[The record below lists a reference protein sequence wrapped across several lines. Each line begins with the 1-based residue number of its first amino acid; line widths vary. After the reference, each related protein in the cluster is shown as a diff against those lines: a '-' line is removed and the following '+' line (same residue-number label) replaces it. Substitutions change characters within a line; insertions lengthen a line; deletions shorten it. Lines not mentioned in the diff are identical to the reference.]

1 MRGCAR
7 TARKWLPFKRTKRD
21 SIYSHSMTAPR
32 DSEQSARQ
40 SLARELRRSREE
52 IVSRWLDRISARVT
66 IAPGEVFP
74 TQQLLNHV
82 PLLIDGIADFLEHS
96 DVQIDDSAP
105 VTAKAMELGALRHA
119 QGFDVYQI
127 LKEDEILANI
137 IFSVLRPAAK
147 ATKASNEE
155 LLICWERIAQAV
167 ELIRQATVTHF
178 LRLAAE
184 RVSDRENRLR
194 LFNRMV
200 AHELKN
206 RIGAI
211 RGGARLLEEDWIND
225 EERAR
230 FQLMILENADGLQ
243 KLLADLESLSR
254 LDSDARQRR
263 NVLLPQAAAEAAR
276 QLREVAQKR
285 NVDVRIAEDLPPV
298 EVDAAAAELCLA
310 NFLSNAI
317 KYSDSE
323 KEKSFV
329 EISGELTYPSSDY
342 GELIVRVRDNGI
354 GVPEGARTKLFDQFY
369 RAHEATVT
377 LEGTGLGLSI
387 VRQTAEALGGRAWAE
402 FPPDGTTVFAFAFPS
417 RRAEDA
423 AAAGTKRP
431 EAEIGATLTRS

>member
-1 MRGCAR
+1 MNAHPDPERFAR
-7 TARKWLPFKRTKRD
+7 EL
-21 SIYSHSMTAPR
+21 
-32 DSEQSARQ
+32 
-40 SLARELRRSREE
+40 LARELRGNREE
-52 IVSRWLDRISARVT
+52 IVSRWLERISARVT

-96 DVQIDDSAP
+96 DVELDDSAP

-127 LKEDEILANI
+127 LKEDEILSNI
-137 IFSVLRPAAK
+137 IFSVLRPAAQSVD
-147 ATKASNEE
+147 ASNEAV
-155 LLICWERIAQAV
+155 LICWERIGQAV

-211 RGGARLLEEDWIND
+211 RGGARLLEEDWLGEN
-225 EERAR
+225 ERTR

-263 NVLLPQAAAEAAR
+263 NVLLPQAAGEAVR

-285 NVDVRIAEDLPPV
+285 NVEVRITEDLPPV

-310 NFLSNAI
+310 NLLSNAI
-317 KYSDSE
+317 KYSDPE
-323 KEKSFV
+323 RRDSFV

-342 GELIVRVRDNGI
+342 GELIVRVRDNGL
-354 GVPEGARTKLFDQFY
+354 GVPESARPKLFNQFY
-369 RAHEATVT
+369 RVHEGTVT
-377 LEGTGLGLSI
+377 QEGTGLGLSI
-387 VRQTAEALGGRAWAE
+387 VRQTAESLGGRAWAE
-402 FPPDGTTVFAFAFPS
+402 FPTDGGTIFAFAFPS

-431 EAEIGATLTRS
+431 EADVGAVPSNNSQR

>member
-1 MRGCAR
+1 MNAHPDPERFAR
-7 TARKWLPFKRTKRD
+7 EL
-21 SIYSHSMTAPR
+21 
-32 DSEQSARQ
+32 
-40 SLARELRRSREE
+40 LARELRGNREE

-96 DVQIDDSAP
+96 DVELDDSAP

-127 LKEDEILANI
+127 LKEDEILSNI
-137 IFSVLRPAAK
+137 IFSVLRPAAQSVD
-147 ATKASNEE
+147 ASNEAV
-155 LLICWERIAQAV
+155 LICWERIGQAV

-211 RGGARLLEEDWIND
+211 RGGARLLEEDWLGEN
-225 EERAR
+225 ERAR

-263 NVLLPQAAAEAAR
+263 NVLLPQAAGEAVR

-285 NVDVRIAEDLPPV
+285 NVEVRIAEDLPPV

-310 NFLSNAI
+310 NLLSNAI
-317 KYSDSE
+317 KYSDPE
-323 KEKSFV
+323 RKDSFV

-342 GELIVRVRDNGI
+342 GELIVRVRDNGL
-354 GVPEGARTKLFDQFY
+354 GVPESARPKLFNQFY
-369 RAHEATVT
+369 RVHEGTVT
-377 LEGTGLGLSI
+377 QEGTGLGLSI
-387 VRQTAEALGGRAWAE
+387 VRQTAESLGGRAWAE
-402 FPPDGTTVFAFAFPS
+402 FPTDGGTIFAFAFPS

-431 EAEIGATLTRS
+431 EADVGAVPSNNSQR

>member
-1 MRGCAR
+1 MNAHPDPERFAR
-7 TARKWLPFKRTKRD
+7 EF
-21 SIYSHSMTAPR
+21 
-32 DSEQSARQ
+32 
-40 SLARELRRSREE
+40 LAGELRRRREE
-52 IVSRWLDRISARVT
+52 IVSRWLERISARVT

-96 DVQIDDSAP
+96 DVELDDSAP

-127 LKEDEILANI
+127 LKEDEILSNI
-137 IFSVLRPAAK
+137 IFSVLRPAAQSVD
-147 ATKASNEE
+147 ASNEAV
-155 LLICWERIAQAV
+155 LICWERIGQAV

-211 RGGARLLEEDWIND
+211 RGGARLLEEDWLGEN
-225 EERAR
+225 ERTR

-263 NVLLPQAAAEAAR
+263 NVLLPQAAGEAVR
-276 QLREVAQKR
+276 QLREVTQKR
-285 NVDVRIAEDLPPV
+285 NVEVRITEDLPPV

-310 NFLSNAI
+310 NLLSNAI
-317 KYSDSE
+317 KYSDPE
-323 KEKSFV
+323 RRDSFV

-342 GELIVRVRDNGI
+342 GELIVRVRDNGL
-354 GVPEGARTKLFDQFY
+354 GVPESARPKLFNQFY
-369 RAHEATVT
+369 RVHEGTVT
-377 LEGTGLGLSI
+377 QEGTGLGLSI
-387 VRQTAEALGGRAWAE
+387 VRQTAESLGGRAWAE
-402 FPPDGTTVFAFAFPS
+402 FPTDGGTIFAFAFPS

-431 EAEIGATLTRS
+431 EADVGAAPSNNSQR

>member
-1 MRGCAR
+1 MKS
-7 TARKWLPFKRTKRD
+7 TLESD
-21 SIYSHSMTAPR
+21 
-32 DSEQSARQ
+32 QSARLF
-40 SLARELRRSREE
+40 LAQELRRNREE
-52 IVSRWLDRISARVT
+52 IVARWLDRISARVT
-66 IAPGEVFP
+66 IAPSDVFP
-74 TQQLLNHV
+74 TQELLNHV
-82 PLLIDGIADFLEHS
+82 PLLIDGIADFLERT
-96 DVQIDDSAP
+96 DIDLDGGAP

-137 IFSVLRPAAK
+137 IFSLLRPSAQ
-147 ATKASNEE
+147 ATGESPEM
-155 LLICWERIAQAV
+155 LLLCWERIGQAV
-167 ELIRQATVTHF
+167 EMIRQATVTHF

-211 RGGARLLEEDWIND
+211 RGGAQMLEEDWIDD
-225 EERAR
+225 EQRER
-230 FQLMILENADGLQ
+230 FQLMVLENANGLQ
-243 KLLADLESLSR
+243 KLLSDLETLSR

-263 NVLLPQAAAEAAR
+263 NVLLPQAAAEAIR

-285 NVDVRIAEDLPPV
+285 KVVVRIVDPLPPV

-317 KYSDSE
+317 KYSDPQRSD
-323 KEKSFV
+323 SWV
-329 EISGELTYPSSDY
+329 EISGELTFPRSDY

-354 GVPEGARTKLFDQFY
+354 GVRESSRGKLFDQYY
-369 RAHEATVT
+369 RAHDGTVT
-377 LEGTGLGLSI
+377 QEGTGLGLSI
-387 VRQTAEALGGRAWAE
+387 VRQTAESLGGRAWAE
-402 FPPDGTTVFAFAFPS
+402 FPEEGGTIFAFAFPS

-431 EAEIGATLTRS
+431 EADIGAAPL

>member
-1 MRGCAR
+1 MNAHANPEQFAR
-7 TARKWLPFKRTKRD
+7 EL
-21 SIYSHSMTAPR
+21 
-32 DSEQSARQ
+32 
-40 SLARELRRSREE
+40 LARELRGNREE
-52 IVSRWLDRISARVT
+52 IVSRWLERISARVT

-96 DVQIDDSAP
+96 DVELDDSAP

-127 LKEDEILANI
+127 LKEDEILSNI
-137 IFSVLRPAAK
+137 IFSVLRPAARS
-147 ATKASNEE
+147 ADASNEA
-155 LLICWERIAQAV
+155 LLICWERIGQAV

-211 RGGARLLEEDWIND
+211 RGGARLLEEDWLGEN
-225 EERAR
+225 ERTR

-263 NVLLPQAAAEAAR
+263 NILLPQAAGEAVR

-285 NVDVRIAEDLPPV
+285 NVEVRITEDLPPV

-310 NFLSNAI
+310 NLLSNAI
-317 KYSDSE
+317 KYSDPE
-323 KEKSFV
+323 RKDSFV

-342 GELIVRVRDNGI
+342 GELIVRVRDNGL
-354 GVPEGARTKLFDQFY
+354 GVPESARPKLFNQFY
-369 RAHEATVT
+369 RVHEGTVT
-377 LEGTGLGLSI
+377 QEGTGLGLSI
-387 VRQTAEALGGRAWAE
+387 VRQTAESLGGRAWAE
-402 FPPDGTTVFAFAFPS
+402 FPTDGGTIFAFAFPS

-431 EAEIGATLTRS
+431 EADVGAAPSNTSQR

>member
-1 MRGCAR
+1 M
-7 TARKWLPFKRTKRD
+7 
-21 SIYSHSMTAPR
+21 SVQE
-32 DSEQSARQ
+32 DSEEAARVF
-40 SLARELRRSREE
+40 LAKELRRHREE
-52 IVSRWLDRISARVT
+52 IVARWLDRISARVA

-74 TQQLLNHV
+74 TQELLNHV
-82 PLLIDGIADFLEHS
+82 PLLIDGIADFLEWP
-96 DVQIDDSAP
+96 DANLDESAP

-137 IFSVLRPAAK
+137 IFSLLRPSAP
-147 ATKASNEE
+147 ATGASPEK
-155 LLICWERIAQAV
+155 LLRCWERIGQAV

-184 RVSDRENRLR
+184 RVSNREDRLR

-211 RGGARLLEEDWIND
+211 RGGARLLEEDWID
-225 EERAR
+225 DKERAR
-230 FQLMILENADGLQ
+230 FQMMVLENADALQ
-243 KLLADLESLSR
+243 KLLSDLESLSR

-276 QLREVAQKR
+276 QLRESAQKR
-285 NVDVRIAEDLPPV
+285 NVEVRIAPDLPPV
-298 EVDAAAAELCLA
+298 EVDAAATELCLA

-317 KYSDSE
+317 KYSDPNRNDRW
-323 KEKSFV
+323 V
-329 EISGELTYPSSDY
+329 EISASLTYSSSDD

-354 GVPEGARTKLFDQFY
+354 GVPAIARTKLFDQFY
-369 RAHEATVT
+369 RAHEGTVT
-377 LEGTGLGLSI
+377 QEGTGLGLSI

-402 FPPDGTTVFAFAFPS
+402 FPDGGETIFAFALPS
-417 RRAEDA
+417 RRADDA

-431 EAEIGATLTRS
+431 EADVGAEP